1 MNLMLLLAQVAPAL
15 ADSVAG
21 ANPVLT
27 PIAAPDEMNLWSMAV
42 KGGWIMVVL
51 GVLSVV
57 CFYILFERNYVIRKA
72 GKEDPMFMDK
82 IKDYILGGEIKA
94 AIAYCRSVDTPS
106 ARMIEKGISR
116 LGRPVNDVQAAI
128 ENVGNIEVAK
138 LEKGLTIMATISGG
152 APMIG
157 FLGTVTG
164 MVRAF
169 FEMANAGNNID
180 ITLLSGGI
188 YEAMITTVGG
198 LIVGII
204 AMFAYNYLV
213 TLVDGVVNKMEAKT
227 MAFMDL
233 LNEPAKSII
242 IHKSETTT
250 VLQRRAKISPNFS
263 MASMTDVIF
272 LLLIFFMITSTV
284 VSPNAIKVLLPQGK
298 QQTSAKP
305 LTRVIIDKDLN
316 YYAAFGNDKEQALAL
331 DELTPFLQSCAAKE
345 PEMYVALYADESV
358 PYREIVKVLNIANEN
373 HFKMVLATRPPE
385 NK

>member
-1 MNLMLLLAQVAPAL
+1 MNVMLLLAQVAPAL
-15 ADSVAG
+15 TDSIAG

-27 PIAAPDEMNLWSMAV
+27 QVNASDEMNLWSMAV

-51 GVLSVV
+51 GLMSGL

-72 GKEDPMFMDK
+72 GKEDPQFMDK
-82 IKDYILGGEIKA
+82 IKDYILGGELKA

-116 LGRPVNDVQAAI
+116 LGRPINDVQAAI

-138 LEKGLTIMATISGG
+138 LEKGLTVMATISGG
-152 APMIG
+152 APMLG

-169 FEMANAGNNID
+169 YEMANAGSGNID

-213 TLVDGVVNKMEAKT
+213 MLVDRVVNKMESRT
-227 MAFMDL
+227 MEFMDL
-233 LNEPAKSII
+233 LNEPAQK
-242 IHKSETTT
+242 
-250 VLQRRAKISPNFS
+250 
-263 MASMTDVIF
+263 
-272 LLLIFFMITSTV
+272 
-284 VSPNAIKVLLPQGK
+284 
-298 QQTSAKP
+298 
-305 LTRVIIDKDLN
+305 
-316 YYAAFGNDKEQALAL
+316 
-331 DELTPFLQSCAAKE
+331 
-345 PEMYVALYADESV
+345 
-358 PYREIVKVLNIANEN
+358 
-373 HFKMVLATRPPE
+373 
-385 NK
+385 